1 MSVQTEAPVTT
12 VLATPAVRESTL
24 ADTDGIIAGLLGAA
38 VTALWFL
45 IIDAING
52 RPLFT
57 PTLLGT
63 ALFHAATGLRA
74 LETLPVSLEMVVL
87 YTAVHG
93 VVFAAIG
100 SLSSRLLAVAQ
111 RQPEVGFGILLLFVV
126 FEFAVT
132 VSPILFAP
140 AVVRTLTW
148 PVLLFANV
156 LATAVMAGYL
166 WQCHPGLR
174 IAP

>member
-1 MSVQTEAPVTT
+1 MTVQTDAPVTT
-12 VLATPAVRESTL
+12 ILATPAVGQSTL
-24 ADTDGIIAGLLGAA
+24 ADRDGVIAGLLGAA

-45 IIDAING
+45 IIDAVNG
-52 RPLFT
+52 RPLYT

-63 ALFHAATGLRA
+63 ALFHAASGLRA
-74 LETLPVSLEMVVL
+74 LETLPVSLEMVAL
-87 YTAVHG
+87 YTAAHG
-93 VVFAAIG
+93 LVFAAIG
-100 SLSSRLLAVAQ
+100 SLAARLLAVAQ
-111 RQPEVGFGILLLFVV
+111 RHPEVGFGILLLFVIL
-126 FEFAVT
+126 EFAVT

-140 AVVRTLTW
+140 AVVRALTW

-174 IAP
+174 VEP